1 MSTQARA
8 LSVNL
13 SGCLITETLTGTMK
27 NNENRVSIEHWQR
40 LILFIRDRFC
50 QLGTSKRRQL
60 SCYRRPPADLS
71 KSDECLKEKWCF
83 LQLGTVQLEETS
95 WYTTLKS
102 VSSNWAP
109 GFLGAQL
116 AATPCIT
123 IIVVILISSL
133 LLLCLILLLFS

>member
-1 MSTQARA
+1 
-8 LSVNL
+8 
-13 SGCLITETLTGTMK
+13 MK
-27 NNENRVSIEHWQR
+27 NRVSNEHWQR
-40 LILFIRDRFC
+40 FVSSIRDRSC

-116 AATPCIT
+116 AATPCIIN
-123 IIVVILISSL
+123 IIIIKKENSQASH
-133 LLLCLILLLFS
+133 

>member
-1 MSTQARA
+1 
-8 LSVNL
+8 
-13 SGCLITETLTGTMK
+13 MK
-27 NNENRVSIEHWQR
+27 NKVSNEHWQHY
-40 LILFIRDRFC
+40 IPCIGHRFC
-50 QLGTSKRRQL
+50 QLGTPKVRQL

-95 WYTTLKS
+95 WYTTFKS

-116 AATPCIT
+116 AATPCRDDTNRTKTDI
-123 IIVVILISSL
+123 
-133 LLLCLILLLFS
+133 